1 MTRLENFGYI
11 RLVKAAPHLALVL
24 GFGLLAGCGD
34 SNTYVPPPPPKV
46 TVATPEKRTVTLFL
60 ESAGNTAA
68 VNSTN
73 LVARVPGFVTAINYK
88 AGDFVKQGTVLF
100 TIEPDSYELKY
111 KQAQAAEAS
120 AAATLKQ
127 AQADFER
134 QTDLAARGTASK
146 AQLDTSTANRDTAQ
160 GNWQQA
166 QVNTQLAK
174 INFGYTSV
182 SAPFDGLVTA
192 RTVSVGEYVGANNQP
207 TVLAT
212 IVQHDPIYVNFS
224 VNERELLRIRENMRR
239 LGMTVDDLKKVPVEV
254 GLQTEEGYPH
264 KGTLDYA
271 SPTVDASTGTLT
283 VRAILDNPNR
293 VLLPGLF
300 VRVRVP
306 VEQRQDALLI
316 PDVALGSDQSGR
328 YVYVVNKDNVVEQRG
343 IDIGPL
349 EGAMRVI
356 NKGIAEGDRVIV
368 AGLLRAIPGLRV
380 DPQTAAPATAAKK

>member
-1 MTRLENFGYI
+1 MTRLENFGYF
-11 RLVKAAPHLALVL
+11 RLAKVAPLLAL
-24 GFGLLAGCGD
+24 GLLAGCGD

-60 ESAGNTAA
+60 ESTGNTAA

-73 LVARVPGFVTAINYK
+73 LVARVPGFITSINYK
-88 AGDFVKQGTVLF
+88 DGDYVKKGTVLF
-100 TIEPDSYELKY
+100 TIEPDSYKLKLE
-111 KQAQAAEAS
+111 QSQAAEA
-120 AAATLKQ
+120 AANATLKQ

-134 QTDLAARGTASK
+134 QTDLTARGTASK
-146 AQLDTSTANRDTAQ
+146 ATLDTSTANRDNAQ
-160 GNWQQA
+160 ANVQQA

-182 SAPFDGLVTA
+182 TAPFDGLVTA
-192 RTVSVGEYVGANNQP
+192 RTVSVGEYVGSQP

-224 VNERELLRIRENMRR
+224 VNERELLRIREDMRR
-239 LGMTVDDLKKVPVEV
+239 RGITVDDLKKVQVEV
-254 GLQTEEGYPH
+254 GLQTEQGFPH

-306 VEQRQDALLI
+306 FEQRQDALLV

-343 IDIGPL
+343 VDIGPL
-349 EGAMRVI
+349 EGTMRVI
-356 NKGIAEGDRVIV
+356 NKGLAEGDRVIV
-368 AGLLRAIPGLRV
+368 AGLLRAIPGQKV
-380 DPQTAAPATAAKK
+380 DPQTAGPATADKK

>member
-1 MTRLENFGYI
+1 
-11 RLVKAAPHLALVL
+11 
-24 GFGLLAGCGD
+24 
-34 SNTYVPPPPPKV
+34 
-46 TVATPEKRTVTLFL
+46 
-60 ESAGNTAA
+60 
-68 VNSTN
+68 
-73 LVARVPGFVTAINYK
+73 
-88 AGDFVKQGTVLF
+88 
-100 TIEPDSYELKY
+100 
-111 KQAQAAEAS
+111 
-120 AAATLKQ
+120 
-127 AQADFER
+127 
-134 QTDLAARGTASK
+134 
-146 AQLDTSTANRDTAQ
+146 
-160 GNWQQA
+160 
-166 QVNTQLAK
+166 
-174 INFGYTSV
+174 
-182 SAPFDGLVTA
+182 
-192 RTVSVGEYVGANNQP
+192 
-207 TVLAT
+207 
-212 IVQHDPIYVNFS
+212 
-224 VNERELLRIRENMRR
+224 
-239 LGMTVDDLKKVPVEV
+239 MTVDDLKKVPVEV